1 MGTHGWPFAT
11 VDQFPGA
18 DADPLYKSEHVRDLY
33 LKADPDY
40 GGRFDN
46 LFGDLKNIDQA
57 DPPVHQVHRS
67 CPVGQ
72 EEPDYR

>member
-33 LKADPDY
+33 IKADPDY

-46 LFGDLKNIDQA
+46 LFGDLKK
-57 DPPVHQVHRS
+57 HRS
-67 CPVGQ
+67 S
-72 EEPDYR
+72 